1 MCAINIDDVL
11 HIANISES
19 VANEALQL
27 RCTIL
32 CHRPAYGGTPM
43 RVPSQTAPYAYAAT
57 PGQPHYASMPT
68 PVPAATP
75 AVFNEPEQGDC

>member
-1 MCAINIDDVL
+1 M
-11 HIANISES
+11 
-19 VANEALQL
+19 
-27 RCTIL
+27 L

-43 RVPSQTAPYAYAAT
+43 RVLPQTAPYAYVAT

-75 AVFNEPEQGDC
+75 AVFNEPEQGGGLGHSLASV